1 MRRIRN
7 MNTTAFTP
15 GRAAGL
21 KQVALAMLLGA
32 ALPAGADVT
41 RTEPTL
47 SDVTRTIVADYLQDR
62 CGAAFGE
69 DRGAAPLDREDR
81 LTWLRC
87 LWLRDS
93 QARLSSGI
101 RPDRTLTEWSAR
113 TGITENTSAA
123 RLSDAWFHPSF
134 KEHGK

>member
-1 MRRIRN
+1 MTTLDLHRR
-7 MNTTAFTP
+7 
-15 GRAAGL
+15 
-21 KQVALAMLLGA
+21 ALRKPALLA
-32 ALPAGADVT
+32 LLLATALPASADVN

-69 DRGAAPLDREDR
+69 DRGTAPLDREDR

-93 QARLSSGI
+93 QARISSGV
-101 RPDRTLTEWSAR
+101 RPDRTLTAWSAR
-113 TGITENTSAA
+113 TGITENSPAA
-123 RLSDAWFHPSF
+123 RLSDAWFHPSIQ
-134 KEHGK
+134 EHGK